1 MHKRSTPN
9 PRRRSILKL
18 MAGSVAGAGLHGIG
32 AKFARAAEARTKVSD
47 TIIALEFDSS
57 LRSRV
62 IAQQG
67 SVPLTDF
74 EPSETVWVEGK
85 HIDDFAFVDTRSQG
99 VQDVHG
105 EGTLHLLRGR
115 STGQIEKQISISLYD
130 RFPGFA
136 IMRVAYR
143 NGGRQT
149 VKLDGWMNG
158 AHVLKPAVDGALD
171 YWSFSGASYVD
182 RRDWVQPLHAGF
194 VQRNFMGM
202 NATDYGGGTPVVDVW
217 RRDYGLATAMWKRC
231 RSS

>member
-9 PRRRSILKL
+9 PGRRSILKL
-18 MAGSVAGAGLHGIG
+18 MAGSVAGAGLQGIG
-32 AKFARAAEARTKVSD
+32 AKFARAAEARTRVSD

-62 IAQQG
+62 IGQQG

-105 EGTLHLLRGR
+105 QGTRHLLRGR
-115 STGQIEKQISISLYD
+115 SSEQIEKQISISLYD

-143 NGGRQT
+143 NAGRQT
-149 VKLDGWMNG
+149 VRLQGWMNG

-202 NATDYGGGTPVVDVW
+202 NATDYGGGTPGGDVL
-217 RRDYGLATAMWKRC
+217 RRPYALSTR
-231 RSS
+231 